1 MQVDA
6 DPSVCDP
13 DGPGNRE
20 NQAEVAKAMHPA
32 HRSIANRSY
41 RHGIRLHFCTFQAGD
56 KDCRFGTVCSHS
68 AARRRGVSPVRNNCS
83 DFCGETGVVR
93 QGGREPTW
101 VHVDP
106 RCSGGRCHC
115 WRLRC
120 AATESSAR
128 APSSHPQPLERVLS
142 SQVHFFSHQVKA
154 TPSGAIRP
162 GNRPTD
168 ATAGRSRHHL
178 EFRGRSQHRRPMVSR
193 RHDS

>member
-6 DPSVCDP
+6 DPAVCDP

-83 DFCGETGVVR
+83 DFCGETDVVPARRPGTHMGSCGSPVFRGKVSLVAAAVRCNRMSCARTFLAPAAAGAGFVFAGALLLTPGEGHPIGRYKAR
-93 QGGREPTW
+93 QSAHGCDGR
-101 VHVDP
+101 
-106 RCSGGRCHC
+106 
-115 WRLRC
+115 
-120 AATESSAR
+120 A
-128 APSSHPQPLERVLS
+128 
-142 SQVHFFSHQVKA
+142 FA
-154 TPSGAIRP
+154 TPP
-162 GNRPTD
+162 G
-168 ATAGRSRHHL
+168 
-178 EFRGRSQHRRPMVSR
+178 VSR
-193 RHDS
+193 TFPPSKAGGFAA